1 MKKFAFCLFLIGIL
15 VAAAAI
21 GIGILVRDN
30 EEVQAIS
37 AVTGIPITPD
47 RGEELRMAALN
58 GNLKMSGIVSFLLRI
73 YPYITKVTTISAA
86 VAAFGLLLLI
96 LVLIIKPV
104 LSVLLLIAIAAV
116 IYFGSQ
122 GYLGQEVGNFVTMI
136 LGYLKNFFDQIVSFV
151 NETKLVDTIN
161 NLVNQVT
168 P

>member
-1 MKKFAFCLFLIGIL
+1 MKKLAICLFLIGII

-21 GIGILVRDN
+21 GVGILVRDN

-47 RGEELRMAALN
+47 RGIDLRQAALN
-58 GNLKMSGIVSFLLRI
+58 GNLRMSGVVSFLLQI

-104 LSVLLLIAIAAV
+104 MSIILLVLIAAA

-122 GYLGQEVGNFVTMI
+122 GHLGPEVGRFVNMI
-136 LGYLKNFFDQIVSFV
+136 LDQLKGYFDQIVSFV
-151 NETKLVDTIN
+151 NETKLVDTIQ
-161 NLVNQVT
+161 NLVNR
-168 P
+168 